1 MFERDHIAEYP
12 DFTMDGTMTPDIS
25 MIRTRTPLPNGMD
38 NKKKINVK
46 LLCIQVEFCKIVM
59 YSDRVLKLS
68 CIQIEF

>member
-38 NKKKINVK
+38 NKKNY
-46 LLCIQVEFCKIVM
+46 LM
-59 YSDRVLKLS
+59 
-68 CIQIEF
+68 

>member
-38 NKKKINVK
+38 NKKK
-46 LLCIQVEFCKIVM
+46 LL
-59 YSDRVLKLS
+59 
-68 CIQIEF
+68 

>member
-38 NKKKINVK
+38 NKKNSLSHYRSTAGKY
-46 LLCIQVEFCKIVM
+46 
-59 YSDRVLKLS
+59 YSQFK
-68 CIQIEF
+68 Q